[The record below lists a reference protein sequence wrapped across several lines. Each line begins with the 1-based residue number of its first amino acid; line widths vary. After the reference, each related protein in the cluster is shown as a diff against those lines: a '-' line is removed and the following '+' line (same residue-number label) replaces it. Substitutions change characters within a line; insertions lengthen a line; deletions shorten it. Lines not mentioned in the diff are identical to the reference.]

1 MYVLT
6 FVLWL
11 ILNARLTWEVAVM
24 GLVLTAL
31 FGVFYGCF
39 LGYRPRN
46 ELRAWRRAFLM
57 LGYIALLIR
66 EVIKSNLAMIDIV
79 WDKSV
84 PVAPTL
90 ITFDVPLQTRFCRML
105 LANSI
110 TLTPGTITVGVDG
123 SRFTVHCLSRGMI
136 EGIERGGIARL
147 LGKMEAV

>member
-11 ILNARLTWEVAVM
+11 ILNARLTWEVAGM

-31 FGVFYGCF
+31 FGVFFGCF
-39 LGYRPRN
+39 LDYRPRN
-46 ELRAWRRAFLM
+46 ELRAWRRFFLM
-57 LGYIALLIR
+57 LGYVGLLIR

-90 ITFDVPLQTRFCRML
+90 QLHHPHTRHHHRLCGRQPLHG
-105 LANSI
+105 A
-110 TLTPGTITVGVDG
+110 
-123 SRFTVHCLSRGMI
+123 LSQPQHDRGH
-136 EGIERGGIARL
+136 
-147 LGKMEAV
+147 

>member
-11 ILNARLTWEVAVM
+11 ILNARLTWEVAGM

-31 FGVFYGCF
+31 FGVFFGCF
-39 LGYRPRN
+39 LDYRPRN
-46 ELRAWRRAFLM
+46 ELRAWRRFFLM
-57 LGYIALLIR
+57 LGYVGLLIR

-110 TLTPGTITVGVDG
+110 TLTPGTITVSVDG
-123 SRFTVHCLSRGMI
+123 SRFTVHCLSRSMI
-136 EGIERGGIARL
+136 EGIESGGIARL

>member
-31 FGVFYGCF
+31 FGAFYGCF

-46 ELRAWRRAFLM
+46 ELRVWRRAFLM

-79 WDKSV
+79 WDKNV
-84 PVAPTL
+84 PIDPTL
-90 ITFDVPLQTRFCRML
+90 ITFDVPLQTRFCQML

-110 TLTPGTITVGVDG
+110 TLTPGTITVGIDG
-123 SRFTVHCLSRGMI
+123 TRFSVHCLSRSMI
-136 EGIERGGIARL
+136 EGIESSDIARL